1 MSCKS
6 ELVKGGILACKTW
19 PFAMQKTIFR
29 SAKDRLLLFVRGCRC
44 LVPPWLLFRIAYR
57 VYPVGYVFEDFGRD
71 GFFYLSV
78 FDGEAGGACLEQ
90 VVEAGVGL
98 YGV

>member
-1 MSCKS
+1 MAFCN
-6 ELVKGGILACKTW
+6 
-19 PFAMQKTIFR
+19 
-29 SAKDRLLLFVRGCRC
+29 AKDGLSECERPSFVICTG
-44 LVPPWLLFRIAYR
+44 LWQPVAPWLLFVIAYR
-57 VYPVGYVFEDFGRD
+57 VYPVGDVFEDFGRD

>member
-1 MSCKS
+1 MAYWVVKRGLLQCKRRS
-6 ELVKGGILACKTW
+6 FGVRKTVFCYLYGVVVAW
-19 PFAMQKTIFR
+19 CG
-29 SAKDRLLLFVRGCRC
+29 RLLSLF
-44 LVPPWLLFRIAYR
+44 AYL
-57 VYPVGYVFEDFGRD
+57 VYPFGYVFEDFGRD